1 MEYPVKI
8 EGFEGH
14 RLAVTS
20 DEFISNSKLLM
31 DGQPA
36 PSGEKRGE
44 FILHRKSGSK
54 VIAQLTSSYLGFDPV
69 PRLTIDGKVIQV
81 MPPLDRFEWVWSA
94 IPLILFFTGGLL
106 GTLFGILG
114 FAFNVRVFR
123 TQRSNLQKFLLTAMI
138 TLLSAGLT
146 YGLPVTWT
154 FLMKLVLHRS

>member
-44 FILHRKSGSK
+44 FIVYKNNGSK
-54 VIAQLTSSYLGFDPV
+54 VIAQLTSAYLGFDPV
-69 PRLTIDGKVIQV
+69 PRLTIDGKVFQI
-81 MPPLDRFEWVWSA
+81 MPPLDRFEWVWSG
-94 IPLILFFTGGLL
+94 IPLILFFTGGIA
-106 GTLFGILG
+106 GTLFAILG
-114 FAFNVRVFR
+114 FAYNVRIFR
-123 TQRSNLQKFLLTAMI
+123 TQRSNLQKILLTAMI

-146 YGLPVTWT
+146 YGLPVIWT
-154 FLMKLVLHRS
+154 LLMKLVLHKS